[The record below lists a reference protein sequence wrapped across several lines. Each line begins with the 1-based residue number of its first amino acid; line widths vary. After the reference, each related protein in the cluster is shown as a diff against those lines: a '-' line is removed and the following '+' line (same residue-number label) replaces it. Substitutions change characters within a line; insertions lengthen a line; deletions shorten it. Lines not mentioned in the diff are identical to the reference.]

1 MASTNVFS
9 KKTENVIQLAVFCEM
24 LSISMIVWFYM
35 TVVYFVEF

>member
-1 MASTNVFS
+1 MASTNVFV
-9 KKTENVIQLAVFCEM
+9 KDRNVIRLAVFYKV